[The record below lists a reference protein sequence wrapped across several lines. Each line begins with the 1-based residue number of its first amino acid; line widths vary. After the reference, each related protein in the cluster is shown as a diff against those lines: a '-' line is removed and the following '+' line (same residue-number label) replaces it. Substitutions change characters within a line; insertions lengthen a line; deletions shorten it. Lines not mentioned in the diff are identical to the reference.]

1 MTLRTVVVLLVLANV
16 ALFGYA
22 RLDRASQSEAG
33 RLAEQVR
40 PESIRILTS
49 QQVAALGPAKVAA
62 LPDVCV
68 EWGPLSDA
76 DRARAQAD
84 IEPLQL
90 GRLLTQRQVATDT
103 TWWVNTGP
111 MATRALADRRAA
123 ELRALAI
130 DDLQVVDYGR
140 GQFTVSLG
148 VFRTESAASA
158 RSEAL
163 LARGIGGTRVESRP
177 GTTMQSIFVVR
188 DPPQAAV
195 ARLKELQMQYA
206 GSDLKVGPC
215 TAS

>member
-1 MTLRTVVVLLVLANV
+1 MSLRTLVLVLAVANL

-22 RLDRASQSEAG
+22 RLERAAQSEAG
-33 RLAEQVR
+33 RLKEQVR

-68 EWGPLSDA
+68 EWGPFSEV
-76 DRARAQAD
+76 DRARAQTD

-90 GRLLTQRQVATDT
+90 GRLVTQRQVAPET
-103 TWWVNTGP
+103 TWWVNIGP
-111 MATRALADRRAA
+111 VGSRAA
-123 ELRALAI
+123 AERRTGELRAQGV
-130 DDLQVVDYGR
+130 DDISVADYR

-148 VFRTESAASA
+148 IFRTETAANSRLDALSA
-158 RSEAL
+158 RGVSG
-163 LARGIGGTRVESRP
+163 ARLEPRQ
-177 GTTMQSIFVVR
+177 GTTPQSVLVVR

-195 ARLKELQMQYA
+195 ARLKELQMQYP

-215 TAS
+215 TT